1 MLSASSVKSA
11 NPYKG
16 KGARTPPSP
25 NPKSIKERTETMPSA
40 AFIEV
45 SKLRKQLSDRL
56 ASTKEEMNRKG
67 ITVRS
72 KITLEGYAKCLE
84 NLLFWLPPETNK

>member
-1 MLSASSVKSA
+1 MKKTSKVPTMKPMTR
-11 NPYKG
+11 N
-16 KGARTPPSP
+16 
-25 NPKSIKERTETMPSA
+25 ERTEKMPSP

-67 ITVRS
+67 ITVRE
-72 KITLEGYAKCLE
+72 KITLEGYAKCLD